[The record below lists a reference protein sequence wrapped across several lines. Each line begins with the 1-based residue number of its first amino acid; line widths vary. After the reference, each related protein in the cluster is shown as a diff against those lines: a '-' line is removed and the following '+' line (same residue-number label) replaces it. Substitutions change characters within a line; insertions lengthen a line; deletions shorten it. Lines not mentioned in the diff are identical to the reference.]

1 MIESFHETP
10 NFWGGNLDL
19 WSYEVSR
26 DCARSMN
33 YQTSHFCVRL
43 RAGVY
48 GRAPPLMATRDRA
61 WLRATAYD
69 HKRSRATTQNHFKNF
84 LKKWWTIVFG
94 CTWLRATHV
103 LDDNFGQVLHYL
115 HDFVRLRAAARSY
128 AAVRGHTRSRAAIRI
143 HGRARSRATIRT
155 RAWSR
160 AVARDRARRVYEI
173 KTLIFPWKP

>member
-1 MIESFHETP
+1 MIESFHETQ
-10 NFWGGNLDL
+10 NFWGEPGFVIV
-19 WSYEVSR
+19 WSF
-26 DCARSMN
+26 
-33 YQTSHFCVRL
+33 TRL
-43 RAGVY
+43 RAINELLNLSFLHSAEAGAY

-61 WLRATAYD
+61 WSRATAYD
-69 HKRSRATTQNHFKNF
+69 HKRSHATTQNHFKNF
-84 LKKWWTIVFG
+84 LKKWWKVVFG

-103 LDDNFGQVLHYL
+103 LDDNFGQILHYL
-115 HDFVRLRAAARSY
+115 HDFVRSRAAARSY
-128 AAVRGHTRSRAAIRI
+128 AAMRGHTRSRAVI